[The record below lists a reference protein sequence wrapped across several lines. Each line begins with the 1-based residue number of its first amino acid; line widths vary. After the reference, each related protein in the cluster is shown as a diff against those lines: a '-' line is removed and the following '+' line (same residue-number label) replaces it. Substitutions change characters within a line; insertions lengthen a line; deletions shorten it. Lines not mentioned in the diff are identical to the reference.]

1 MIFALVLI
9 GIAAFVVVYAYALYP
24 LALKLLARR
33 GRLAVATGGPDD
45 AWPSIT
51 LTIPAYNEAGQIEEL
66 LESVLRLD
74 YPRDRMQVLVVSDA
88 SDDGTDEI
96 VRRYED
102 RGIELLRM
110 PVRGG
115 KSKAENAARPLL
127 RGEII
132 VNTDAS
138 IRIAPDALKPLISR
152 FRDPAVGLAS
162 GRDVSVTRVDGELNV
177 GESSYVGYEMWIR
190 ALETDVWGI
199 VGASGCFYAIRK
211 KLHAYEVPEGLSR
224 DFAAALVT
232 RENGFRPVTVN
243 EAICYVPRV
252 PSLKSEY
259 RRKVRTIARG
269 MGTLHFK
276 RHLLN
281 PFRHGLFAWML
292 FSHKVCRWAAPW
304 AAVLGLVG
312 LVMLALAEP
321 LAWLLVAGAA
331 VVLGLAFIGWRWP
344 EGSRA
349 PKVFSMPAFLVAGNV
364 AVLHATIKAL
374 RGERHA
380 VWEPTRRDAKPA
392 TAGMAVGSAAHAPGG
407 SEDPS
412 AASVEEP
419 AFVDGR

>member
-1 MIFALVLI
+1 MVFALALI
-9 GIAAFVVVYAYALYP
+9 GIAAFVVIYAYALYP
-24 LALKLLARR
+24 LILQLMAR
-33 GRLAVATGGPDD
+33 GRRRPVASAGDED

-51 LTIPAYNEAGQIEEL
+51 LTIPAYNEAGQIKEL
-66 LESVLRLD
+66 LDSVLRLD

-96 VRRYED
+96 VRRYAD

-110 PVRGG
+110 PERGG

-152 FRDPAVGLAS
+152 FHDPGVGLAS
-162 GRDVSVTRVDGELNV
+162 GRDVSVTRVDGEMNV

-190 ALETDVWGI
+190 SLETDVWGI

-211 KLHAYEVPEGLSR
+211 DLHAYEVPEGLSR

-232 RENGFRPVTVN
+232 REKGFRPVTVN
-243 EAICYVPRV
+243 EAVCYVPRV

-269 MGTLHFK
+269 MGTLNFK

-304 AAVLGLVG
+304 AMVLGLAG
-312 LVMLALAEP
+312 LIALAVVEP
-321 LAWLLVAGAA
+321 LAWVLVGGAAIVAG
-331 VVLGLAFIGWRWP
+331 LALVGWYWP

-349 PKVFSMPAFLVAGNV
+349 PRIFSMPAFLVSGNV
-364 AVLHATIKAL
+364 AVLHATLRAL
-374 RGERHA
+374 RGGGQA
-380 VWEPTRRDAKPA
+380 VWEPTRRDVRPTTTADSAPAGA
-392 TAGMAVGSAAHAPGG
+392 TAIP
-407 SEDPS
+407 
-412 AASVEEP
+412 
-419 AFVDGR
+419 DGR